1 VRFPDPADGAGIGGG
16 RLSQTADG
24 AVVFFG
30 GDRQAE
36 KQSLGLREGV
46 EVFCS
51 GDGFV
56 IEELS

>member
-1 VRFPDPADGAGIGGG
+1 VRFADPADGAGVGGG
-16 RLSQTADG
+16 RVSQTADG
-24 AVVFFG
+24 AVMFFG
-30 GDRQAE
+30 GDWQAE

>member
-1 VRFPDPADGAGIGGG
+1 M
-16 RLSQTADG
+16 
-24 AVVFFG
+24 FFG
-30 GDRQAE
+30 GDGQAE